1 MADIAAAMSHGQ
13 RVPQGDLLIRFV
25 DAVLGEPIEHLD
37 VLRQEVRRAL
47 GDAGFV
53 DACATIAS
61 FNAVVKVADGTGIPI
76 EDWKTERTR
85 DIRSALDIDAL
96 RRE

>member
-1 MADIAAAMSHGQ
+1 LADVAAAMSSGRH
-13 RVPQGDLLIRFV
+13 VPQGDLLIRFV
-25 DAVLGEPIEHLD
+25 DG
-37 VLRQEVRRAL
+37 VLRDSIGDLDALRRDVRREL

-76 EDWKTERTR
+76 EDWKAERTQ
-85 DIRSALDIDAL
+85 DIRAALDIDAL